1 MVLFIIG
8 LGLGDEKDI
17 TLKGLEAVKSC
28 KKVYLETYTSILGV
42 DSKKLSDF
50 YGIQVE
56 EADRECCE
64 SGIDQ
69 ILENIAQDDPDSK
82 YAFLVVGGIDKN

>member
-1 MVLFIIG
+1 MVFFIIG

-17 TLKGLEAVKSC
+17 SVKGLEAIKSC
-28 KKVYLETYTSILGV
+28 EKVYLESYTSILGV
-42 DSKKLSDF
+42 NKEKLELF
-50 YGIQVE
+50 YGKDII

-69 ILENIAQDDPDSK
+69 ILTTI
-82 YAFLVVGGIDKN
+82 L

>member
-17 TLKGLEAVKSC
+17 TLKGLEAIKTC
-28 KKVYLETYTSILGV
+28 KKIYLETYTSILGV
-42 DSKKLSDF
+42 NSKKLSEF
-50 YGIQVE
+50 YGKEIL

-64 SGIDQ
+64 SGID
-69 ILENIAQDDPDSK
+69 
-82 YAFLVVGGIDKN
+82 